1 MKTDT
6 ILHVLAF
13 FIAVL
18 MFSTPFTTLAQESA
32 EQADMGTA
40 EADAIQDANADVN
53 KPLWVGLGGLLAGLT
68 LIHDYG
74 CVLSVGGL
82 AGTHFYRPNPPA
94 ERLIGKS
101 PEYVNVYSEAYKNEI
116 AKLHTLWSAAGCVGG
131 GVIIAGFAVVGF
143 IRLGITAGLSE
154 NGGQD

>member
-1 MKTDT
+1 MK
-6 ILHVLAF
+6 IRLIFRVLAF
-13 FIAVL
+13 FMAVL
-18 MFSTPFTTLAQESA
+18 MFSTPFATLAQESA
-32 EQADMGTA
+32 EQTDIVNA

-53 KPLWVGLGGLLAGLT
+53 KPLWIGLGGLLAGIS
-68 LIHDYG
+68 LIHNYG

-82 AGTHFYRPNPPA
+82 AGTYFYRPNPPA

-131 GVIIAGFAVVGF
+131 GAVIAGFAVVGLVRF
-143 IRLGITAGLSE
+143 GIAAGFGE